1 MNKIY
6 DVAIVGAGIVGLSTA
21 LKLQEQGKNV
31 LVLDKEKSPGT
42 HQSGR
47 NSGVIHSGI
56 YYKPQS
62 FKSNLCIRGR
72 ELLIDFMNSES
83 IPFRIE
89 GKIVVDHDIEKIT
102 HLNNRAKELNMDGV
116 RPLERNEILDL
127 EPNCKFESALYVPQ
141 AGVVDYKVVTETIA
155 KKFETLGGTVKYF
168 QKINSI
174 DSKNHLKNIKLKDM

>member
-56 YYKPQS
+56 YYKPNS

-72 ELLIDFMNSES
+72 ELLLEFLEEEN
-83 IPFRIE
+83 IPFRLE
-89 GKIVVDHDIEKIT
+89 GKIVVDTDVNKLSSLEE
-102 HLNNRAKELNMDGV
+102 RATQLSMENV
-116 RPLERNEILDL
+116 
-127 EPNCKFESALYVPQ
+127 
-141 AGVVDYKVVTETIA
+141 KV
-155 KKFETLGGTVKYF
+155 
-168 QKINSI
+168 
-174 DSKNHLKNIKLKDM
+174 